1 MQGYK
6 VIGGVLEAEDNY
18 YKRISGIVRLY
29 AAIIQYPVPKEIVSS
44 INDAVM
50 LDDVIFLQP
59 HPFGPEHGW
68 EWLANVLNSDPRG
81 GITATAL
88 LHFLEVYDLYAY
100 TDTGIQTNALTDA
113 HIQTVDM
120 VMHFT
125 SFRSQ

>member
-44 INDAVM
+44 SDNAVI
-50 LDDVIFLQP
+50 LNDVIFSQP

-68 EWLANVLNSDPRG
+68 EWLANILNSDPRG

-88 LHFLEVYDLYAY
+88 LHFLEVCDLLMHAY
-100 TDTGIQTNALTDA
+100 TDTGIQTRAYRQTHAQTHTFILLT
-113 HIQTVDM
+113 
-120 VMHFT
+120 
-125 SFRSQ
+125 